1 MKAQISS
8 GSIKLIAENETDCLI
23 LRNEHEDKKIYQN
36 IYPPTKASSK
46 YVKGTIMLILHEV
59 KEDEDK

>member
-23 LRNEHEDKKIYQN
+23 LRLSLRRYIKIY
-36 IYPPTKASSK
+36 
-46 YVKGTIMLILHEV
+46 ILLLKLQV
-59 KEDEDK
+59 NTLRGPSC